1 MNKESFLKTDQEAF
15 WVGKFGEDYIGR
27 NDNKKI
33 IASNLSLFS
42 KILSKTKNIKNVLEL
57 GANIGMNLS
66 AIKSLLPEVEMS
78 AIEINKK
85 AVEVLRG
92 MNGVKVYNES
102 ILNFKKELFS
112 DFVLSKGVLIHIN
125 PNFLNEVYDLMYR
138 ISKKYICIVEYYN
151 PSPVSIE
158 YRGNKNKLFKR
169 DFAGE
174 ILDRFGNNISLI
186 DYGFIYHR
194 DNNFSGDDF
203 TWFLLKK
210 N

>member
-1 MNKESFLKTDQEAF
+1 MNEKNSFKTDQEFF
-15 WVGKFGEDYIGR
+15 WAGEFGEDYIGR
-27 NDNKKI
+27 NSNKKI

-42 KILSKTKNIKNVLEL
+42 KILSNTKNIKNVLEL

-66 AIKSLLPEVEMS
+66 AIKSLLPEVEMF

-85 AVEVLRG
+85 AAAILRG
-92 MNGVKVYNES
+92 INGIKVYNES
-102 ILNFKKELFS
+102 ILNFKKELSS

-151 PSPVSIE
+151 PSPMTVD
-158 YRGNKNKLFKR
+158 YRGNRERLFKR

-174 ILDRFGNNISLI
+174 ILDRFDDIFLI
-186 DYGFIYHR
+186 DYGFAYHR
-194 DNNFSGDDF
+194 DNNFLGGDF

>member
-1 MNKESFLKTDQEAF
+1 
-15 WVGKFGEDYIGR
+15 
-27 NDNKKI
+27 
-33 IASNLSLFS
+33 
-42 KILSKTKNIKNVLEL
+42 
-57 GANIGMNLS
+57 MNLS

-85 AVEVLRG
+85 AAEILRG

-102 ILNFKKELFS
+102 ILNFKKELSS

-125 PNFLNEVYDLMYR
+125 PNFLNEVYDLMYK

-151 PSPVSIE
+151 PSPVSID

-174 ILDRFGNNISLI
+174 MLDRFENRISLL
-186 DYGFIYHR
+186 DYGFIYHK
-194 DNNFSGDDF
+194 DNAFPGDDL
-203 TWFLLKK
+203 TWFIFEK
-210 N
+210 